1 MEPIK
6 IVLKTEYRREG
17 NIYLSD
23 GSQFEINS
31 GMYENAVNHNFT
43 FTVAPGYET
52 SYYVMVNENSFTWPK
67 NAFVIA
73 DAPEPRTSAK
83 DSCLPYFVKGDK
95 VILKERYREEG
106 YYYISASKK
115 VHLTND
121 MLACARAHK
130 FFTIRDT
137 NNDCVSIQEDAYGY
151 RWPVEWLEY
160 YQQLD
165 STTKPDLSLSP
176 PLYKSGDKVQMK
188 VFSEL
193 GIKGVSDCIIT
204 NCMAKFS
211 GRIVTIKR
219 VSQSYA
225 YNGKH
230 SYYFENKKDIQTTY
244 SFPEDAIA
252 HLVIEPNPKDA
263 LPIDSRKFKVG
274 DKVVIKK
281 ELSSSKDWLGSTGH
295 VTGLDKHSKE
305 KLINTPYL
313 TISYVF
319 QVSATYSVDE
329 SNASL
334 FEDWLEPYKEK
345 KEMSKSDNYKFKE
358 GDRVVVKAKN
368 RIIGVQSNGVQ
379 LNDDMLRHIN
389 GHMCLT
395 IAGSDYKESTGKF
408 YRIEEDGNAWIWC
421 EEWLDFYEKEKPI
434 KTSKAKKII
443 KEIVDIVKG
452 EPEPKVD
459 KYGFYVGQKVRLKP
473 EFQKDISSPLT
484 WHLVPHLSSRMIEI
498 YKQKGYVTIADE
510 YNAGYRMVEDHLHV
524 WHHYILEPYTV
535 ASIDKNQK
543 VSIQTEDEKKFIL
556 KPIKSLTIITEE

>member
-17 NIYLSD
+17 IIYLSD

-31 GMYENAVNHNFT
+31 GMYKDAVNHNFT

-52 SYYVMVNENSFTWPK
+52 SYYVIVRENSFTWPRR
-67 NAFVIA
+67 AFVTA
-73 DAPEPRTSAK
+73 DAPELKTSTK
-83 DSCLPYFVKGDK
+83 DSYLPYFVKGDK
-95 VILKERYREEG
+95 VVLKERYREEG
-106 YYYISASKK
+106 YYSTSGSNRAY
-115 VHLTND
+115 LNND

-137 NNDCVSIQEDAYGY
+137 NNDCASIQEDVHGY

-165 STTKPDLSLSP
+165 STTKPDSSLSP

-211 GRIVTIKR
+211 GKIVTINR
-219 VSQSYA
+219 VSQGYT

-230 SYYFENKKDIQTTY
+230 SYYFENQKDMQTTY
-244 SFPEDAIA
+244 PFPEDAIA
-252 HLVIEPNPKDA
+252 HLVIEPDPKDA
-263 LPIDSRKFKVG
+263 LPIGSRKFKVG

-295 VTGLDKHSKE
+295 VTGLDKYSKE
-305 KLINTPYL
+305 KLINAPYL

-319 QVSATYSVDE
+319 QTSATYSVDE

-334 FEDWLEPYKEK
+334 FEDWLEPYKEEK
-345 KEMSKSDNYKFKE
+345 KMSKSDNYKFKE

-368 RIIGVQSNGVQ
+368 RNTGTQPNGVQ
-379 LNDDMLRHIN
+379 INDDMLRHIN

-395 IAGSDYKESTGKF
+395 IASSDYKESAGKY
-408 YRIEEDGNAWIWC
+408 YRIEEDGNDWIWC
-421 EEWLDFYEKEKPI
+421 EEWLELYEEKPI
-434 KTSKAKKII
+434 KPFKAKKII
-443 KEIVDIVKG
+443 KKIVDIVKG

-459 KYGFYVGQKVRLKP
+459 EYGFYVGQKVKLKL
-473 EFQKDISSPLT
+473 ES
-484 WHLVPHLSSRMIEI
+484 IEEALHVTSNMMNA
-498 YKQKGYVTIADE
+498 YMKKGYVTIAKE
-510 YNAGYRMVEDHLHV
+510 YDAGYRVMEDHLTHT
-524 WHHYILEPYTV
+524 WHPSILEPYTV

-543 VSIQTEDEKKFIL
+543 LPIQIEDEKKFIL